1 MFKSIAIDGPA
12 GAGKSTI
19 SKKLAKKINFKYL
32 DTGAMYRAYTYYYLS
47 NGIDINDEKLINKHL
62 ESIKLDISEKCIL
75 LNGIDVTEKIRNKDV
90 NNNVSKVSSYKMVR
104 ENLVNI
110 QREIAKTKNIILDGR
125 DIGSHVLPNAD
136 IKFYLTASSEVR
148 ARRRY
153 NEINNPNINF
163 NDLLE
168 EINKRDYLDSNR
180 EITPLVKAE
189 DAILIDSSNLEIDEV
204 VELMCKYLEKY
215 NVI

>member
-204 VELMCKYLEKY
+204 VELMCKYLENY